1 MKTRPLGTISLICL
15 VVTTLWLAL
24 FIYGV
29 ASKGTVETFE
39 QALVSVVKL
48 DALFYLT
55 YVNAALVTLSATLL
69 FACLYVYCKLTAPEW
84 SAMGLVFAGLQ
95 RLEPV
100 RLPVASYRCAAPAG
114 FSADAGIPGG
124 VQIAVGAGDPGMA

>member
-84 SAMGLVFAGLQ
+84 SAMGLVFV
-95 RLEPV
+95 PV
-100 RLPVASYRCAAPAG
+100 YSVLNLFVRAQ
-114 FSADAGIPGG
+114 D
-124 VQIAVGAGDPGMA
+124 IANTFERSFYFDEGSGHR